1 MKKVR
6 PFPWKTLRYLF
17 WLGPVLIIMGLSAGA
32 VAGTW
37 GTVPIGLML
46 AGTVILVAWLV
57 LEGYRQRSFWGR
69 RSTQAGTNALL
80 STLAILAIFGM
91 VNFLGAHYDSRVD
104 LTENQIFTLAPQS
117 EQVVQ
122 RLTQPAKVWVFT
134 PTPDPIDRELL
145 ENYRRRSP
153 QFSYEAVDPQAKPG
167 VAHEF
172 NVQSVGEVYLET
184 GGKRRFIQAV
194 TPTEHLSERKV
205 TNALAQVS
213 DTQPQ
218 KVYFLQGHGEKQLA
232 AGEGGLSQATA
243 RLKDESFSPQP
254 LNLAE
259 APSVPADASAVVVAG
274 AERPL
279 LDKEVDALSA
289 YLEHKGGLL
298 LLLDPQTDPK
308 LDKLLNDWGIR
319 VSDRLVIDPAGQASG
334 LGPGVTIVNQYGD
347 HPITRSFGRGFSFYP
362 LARPLEVKPISGTQS
377 TPLLYSSDR
386 TTAQKIGENGELKFD
401 AATDPKGP
409 FNLGTAF
416 SRTVSVAEVKPSPS
430 PSASPEAA
438 SPSSPSPSASTS
450 PSPAASP
457 TADPNAQARLVVI
470 GNSGFAT
477 DGRFGQQLNG
487 DLFLNTMNWLSQR
500 DSEVLSIRPR
510 EVKNRRILLS
520 PEQQISTALI
530 AVLLPLIGFGL
541 AGLVWW
547 RRR

>member
-1 MKKVR
+1 MKNVR
-6 PFPWKTLRYLF
+6 ALPWKKLKYLF
-17 WLGPVLIIMGLSAGA
+17 LLAPVLIVMGLSAAA
-32 VAGTW
+32 VLNSW
-37 GTVPIGLML
+37 STVPIGLML

-57 LEGYRQRSFWGR
+57 LEGYRQRGFWGR

-91 VNFLGAHYDSRVD
+91 VNFLGVRYASRLD

-117 EQVVQ
+117 QEVVQ
-122 RLTQPAKVWVFT
+122 RLQQPAKVWMFT
-134 PTPDPIDRELL
+134 PTPDSIDRELL

-153 QFSYEAVDPQAKPG
+153 QFSYETVDPQAKPG
-167 VAHEF
+167 VAHAF
-172 NVQSVGEVYLET
+172 NVRSVGEVYLET
-184 GGKRRFIQAV
+184 GGNRRFIQMV

-205 TNALAQVS
+205 TNAIAQVG

-218 KVYFLQGHGEKQLA
+218 KVYFLEGHGEKPLTV
-232 AGEGGLSQATA
+232 GEGGLSQATG
-243 RLKDESFSPQP
+243 RLKDESFNPQP
-254 LNLAE
+254 LNLA
-259 APSVPADASAVVVAG
+259 ANSAVPPDASVVVVAG

-279 LDKEVDALSA
+279 LPNEVDALSA

-298 LLLDPQTDPK
+298 LLIDPQTDPK
-308 LDKLLNDWGIR
+308 LDNLLTNWGVR

-334 LGPGVTIVNQYGD
+334 LGPGVTIVNRYGD
-347 HPITRSFGRGFSFYP
+347 HPITHGFGSGFSFYP
-362 LARPLEVKPISGTQS
+362 LVRPLEVKPVPDTQA

-386 TTAQKIGENGELKFD
+386 TTAQLIGANGELKFD

-409 FNLGTAF
+409 FNLGTAL
-416 SRTVSVAEVKPSPS
+416 SRSVRPIEVKPKASPS
-430 PSASPEAA
+430 PSVSPSTSPEAA
-438 SPSSPSPSASTS
+438 SPSSPSPSTS
-450 PSPAASP
+450 PSP

-487 DLFLNTMNWLSQR
+487 DLFLNTMTWLSQR

-530 AVLLPLIGFGL
+530 AILLPAIGFGT
-541 AGLVWW
+541 AALVWW

>member
-6 PFPWKTLRYLF
+6 PLPWKTLKYLF
-17 WLGPVLIIMGLSAGA
+17 WLGPVLIVMGLSASA
-32 VAGTW
+32 VLGTW
-37 GTVPIGLML
+37 GVVPIGLML

-117 EQVVQ
+117 EQVVE
-122 RLTQPAKVWVFT
+122 RLQQPAKVWVFT

-205 TNALAQVS
+205 TNALAQIS
-213 DTQPQ
+213 NTQPQ
-218 KVYFLQGHGEKQLA
+218 KVYFLQGHGEKPLT

-254 LNLAE
+254 LNLAV

-279 LDKEVDALSA
+279 LEKEVDALSA
-289 YLEHKGGLL
+289 YLQHKGGLL

-308 LDKLLNDWGIR
+308 LDKLLNDWGVR

-347 HPITRSFGRGFSFYP
+347 HPITRGFGSGFSFYP
-362 LARPLEVKPISGTQS
+362 LARPLEVKTVSGTQS
-377 TPLLYSSDR
+377 TPLLYSSNR
-386 TTAQKIGENGELKFD
+386 TTAQKIGANGELKFD

-416 SRTVSVAEVKPSPS
+416 SRTVSAAEVKPSPS
-430 PSASPEAA
+430 PSASPSA
-438 SPSSPSPSASTS
+438 SPSPSANPSPSPSAS
-450 PSPAASP
+450 PSP
-457 TADPNAQARLVVI
+457 TADPNTQARLVVI

-500 DSEVLSIRPR
+500 DSEVLSIRPK

-530 AVLLPLIGFGL
+530 AVLLPLIGFGM